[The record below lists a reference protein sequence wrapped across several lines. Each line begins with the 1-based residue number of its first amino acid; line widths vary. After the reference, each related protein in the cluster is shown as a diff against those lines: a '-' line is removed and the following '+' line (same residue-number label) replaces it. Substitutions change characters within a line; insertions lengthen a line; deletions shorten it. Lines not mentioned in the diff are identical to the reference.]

1 MDRARLGAKA
11 GLKTIERQAEDQRQ
25 KLHITK
31 IELAT
36 QKQLVLELKADLQKA
51 KKEARMAKED
61 SGAAEMV
68 AFKRA
73 ILEIDMRLQRRWKG
87 SVGNIALRFGQN
99 HLTKH
104 ESLLTSS

>member
-1 MDRARLGAKA
+1 
-11 GLKTIERQAEDQRQ
+11 
-25 KLHITK
+25 
-31 IELAT
+31 
-36 QKQLVLELKADLQKA
+36 
-51 KKEARMAKED
+51 MAKED
-61 SGAAEMV
+61 SGAAEMA

-73 ILEIDMRLQRRWKG
+73 VLEIDMRLQRRWKG